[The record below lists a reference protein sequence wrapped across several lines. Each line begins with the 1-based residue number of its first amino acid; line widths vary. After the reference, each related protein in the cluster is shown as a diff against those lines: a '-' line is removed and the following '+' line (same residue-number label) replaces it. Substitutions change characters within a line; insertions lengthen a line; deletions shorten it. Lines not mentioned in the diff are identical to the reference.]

1 LHILGDRSDLP
12 AYSREFSRFA
22 PDVVLD
28 MHPMTGAQAQ
38 AVLQT
43 FSGIAQRFVAI
54 SSQDVYRAYGRLI
67 GTEPGSPDPT
77 PLAEDAPLGER
88 LSPYRG
94 ETLRSDDDPKRW
106 TDDYDKI
113 LFERAVLGHPTLA
126 GTVLRL
132 PMVYGPRDK
141 QHRLFPYLKR
151 MDDGRPAILLGADTA
166 DWCWT
171 RGYVEN
177 VAHAIALI
185 VADERA
191 AGRVYNVGAE
201 L

>member
-1 LHILGDRSDLP
+1 MQVLIIGGTGFIGPATVHLLVERGHEIALFHRGLTAANLPEGALHILGDRSDLP

-77 PLAEDAPLGER
+77 PLAEDAPLRER
-88 LSPYRG
+88 LYPYRG
-94 ETLRSDDDPKRW
+94 ATLRSDDDPKRW

-113 LFERAVLGHPTLA
+113 LVERA
-126 GTVLRL
+126 
-132 PMVYGPRDK
+132 
-141 QHRLFPYLKR
+141 
-151 MDDGRPAILLGADTA
+151 
-166 DWCWT
+166 
-171 RGYVEN
+171 
-177 VAHAIALI
+177 
-185 VADERA
+185 
-191 AGRVYNVGAE
+191 
-201 L
+201 